1 VAGCWPKQ
9 LGVVPVKFFESEH
22 FSFAF
27 SKNTLYNCVIQL
39 GELMS
44 DYNRTF
50 NGDAKIKLTQL
61 INEGMQVLHE
71 VDTLNEGL
79 NDTIKAI
86 AEELEIKPATLKKAI
101 KIAHKAK
108 LGETNRDHN
117 ELNTILETVGKT
129 L

>member
-1 VAGCWPKQ
+1 
-9 LGVVPVKFFESEH
+9 
-22 FSFAF
+22 
-27 SKNTLYNCVIQL
+27 
-39 GELMS
+39 MS

-50 NGDAKIKLTQL
+50 NGEAKAKLTQL
-61 INEGMQVLHE
+61 INEGTQVLHE
-71 VDTLNEGL
+71 IETLSEGL

-108 LGETNRDHN
+108 LGETNRDHD